1 LLAMVVNENA
11 GRLTP
16 RGALSSIASKLAPTG
31 GDYGRCMNLRLI
43 LSALA
48 LLPGLSVAAGKCE
61 RLVVTG
67 SPDAPPYLWQ
77 DPQNPKHL
85 IGASADL
92 LQQVAGEL
100 GIKVELLYA
109 GKRAQALE
117 EVRSG
122 RMDML
127 ADAPLTLSELQS
139 LDYIHPPLLENDY
152 LVWTRKDSALVYN
165 DAHDLH
171 GHPGALSEKSRITS
185 AFSLFAEQQ
194 LALVRTANLT
204 QAFQKLLL
212 GEVEYVLAGRYSG
225 MAAVQ
230 ALGMA
235 NDLVARAQPVDKPG
249 LYLAISHN
257 SACNDPWLRGQLA
270 KKMTEL
276 PASGLA
282 EAALLR
288 NIERWKTQ
296 LSQPQQPPA
305 GAPKQ

>member
-1 LLAMVVNENA
+1 MDLRRVYGWSLLL
-11 GRLTP
+11 GLTV
-16 RGALSSIASKLAPTG
+16 
-31 GDYGRCMNLRLI
+31 
-43 LSALA
+43 
-48 LLPGLSVAAGKCE
+48 LPVLSVAAGKCE

-109 GKRAQALE
+109 GKRSQALD

-127 ADAPLTLSELQS
+127 ADASLTVSELES

-152 LVWTRKDSALVYN
+152 LVWTRKDSTLDYN
-165 DAHDLH
+165 EAQDLH
-171 GHPGALSEKSRITS
+171 GHPGALSEKSRMTP
-185 AFSLFAEQQ
+185 AFGTFAEQQ
-194 LALVRTANLT
+194 LTLIRTPNLT

-212 GEVEYVLAGRYSG
+212 GEVEFVLAGRYSG
-225 MAAVQ
+225 MAAAQ
-230 ALGMA
+230 TLNLA
-235 NDLVARAQPVDKPG
+235 NDLIARPQPIDKPG
-249 LYLAISHN
+249 LFLAVSHS

-276 PASGLA
+276 PASGLT
-282 EAALLR
+282 EAVLQR
-288 NIERWKTQ
+288 NIERWKAQ
-296 LSQPQQPPA
+296 QQQSPQQPVRT
-305 GAPKQ
+305 PKQ

>member
-1 LLAMVVNENA
+1 MDLRRVCGWSLLM
-11 GRLTP
+11 G
-16 RGALSSIASKLAPTG
+16 
-31 GDYGRCMNLRLI
+31 
-43 LSALA
+43 LA
-48 LLPGLSVAAGKCE
+48 LLPTLSSAAGKCE

-77 DPQNPKHL
+77 DPQHPNRL
-85 IGASADL
+85 IGAGADL

-109 GKRAQALE
+109 GKRSQAWD

-127 ADAPLTLSELQS
+127 ADAPLTVSGLES

-165 DAHDLH
+165 QVQDLH
-171 GHPGALSEKSRITS
+171 GHPGALSEKARLTP
-185 AFSLFAEQQ
+185 AVGTFAEQQ
-194 LALVRTANLT
+194 LTLARTANLT

-212 GEVEYVLAGRYSG
+212 GEVEFVLAGRYSG
-225 MAAVQ
+225 MAAAQ
-230 ALGMA
+230 SLSMA
-235 NDLVARAQPVDKPG
+235 NDLVARPQPADKPG
-249 LYLAISHN
+249 LFLAVSHN

-276 PASGLA
+276 AASGLT
-282 EAALLR
+282 EAALQR
-288 NIERWKTQ
+288 NVERWK
-296 LSQPQQPPA
+296 LQQQRPA
-305 GAPKQ
+305 STPKQ

>member
-1 LLAMVVNENA
+1 M
-11 GRLTP
+11 
-16 RGALSSIASKLAPTG
+16 
-31 GDYGRCMNLRLI
+31 DLRLAWSF
-43 LSALA
+43 LGLA
-48 LLPGLSVAAGKCE
+48 LLPTLSIAAGKCE

-109 GKRAQALE
+109 GKRSQALE

-127 ADAPLTLSELQS
+127 ADTPLTVSELES

-152 LVWTRKDSALVYN
+152 LVWTRKDSALIYN
-165 DAHDLH
+165 DVQDLP
-171 GHPGALSEKSRITS
+171 GHVGALSEKSRLTPEFVAS
-185 AFSLFAEQQ
+185 TQQNLSLI
-194 LALVRTANLT
+194 RTPNLT

-212 GEVEYVLAGRYSG
+212 GEVEFVLAGRYAG
-225 MAAVQ
+225 MAMAQ
-230 ALGMA
+230 TLGMT
-235 NDLVARAQPVDKPG
+235 NDLIARAQPIDKPG
-249 LYLAISHN
+249 LFLAVSHN

-276 PASGLA
+276 PASGLT
-282 EAALLR
+282 EAVLQR
-288 NIERWKTQ
+288 NIERWNTQ
-296 LSQPQQPPA
+296 QKQPVS
-305 GAPKQ
+305 APKQ

>member
-1 LLAMVVNENA
+1 MDLRRVCGWSLLL
-11 GRLTP
+11 GLTMLP
-16 RGALSSIASKLAPTG
+16 ALS
-31 GDYGRCMNLRLI
+31 N
-43 LSALA
+43 
-48 LLPGLSVAAGKCE
+48 AAGKCE

-92 LQQVAGEL
+92 LQQVAGEM

-109 GKRAQALE
+109 GKRAQALD

-127 ADAPLTLSELQS
+127 ADASLTVSELDT

-165 DAHDLH
+165 QVQDLH
-171 GHPGALSEKSRITS
+171 GHPGALSEKSRMTQ
-185 AFSLFAEQQ
+185 AFGTFAEQQ
-194 LALVRTANLT
+194 LTLLRTPNLT

-212 GEVEYVLAGRYSG
+212 GEVEFVLAGRYSG
-225 MAAVQ
+225 MAAAQ
-230 ALGMA
+230 ALSMA
-235 NDLVARAQPVDKPG
+235 NDLIPRPQPVDKPG
-249 LYLAISHN
+249 LFLAVSHN

-276 PASGLA
+276 PASGLT
-282 EAALLR
+282 EAVLQR
-288 NIERWKTQ
+288 NIERWKAQ
-296 LSQPQQPPA
+296 QQQPQPQPVST
-305 GAPKQ
+305 PKQ